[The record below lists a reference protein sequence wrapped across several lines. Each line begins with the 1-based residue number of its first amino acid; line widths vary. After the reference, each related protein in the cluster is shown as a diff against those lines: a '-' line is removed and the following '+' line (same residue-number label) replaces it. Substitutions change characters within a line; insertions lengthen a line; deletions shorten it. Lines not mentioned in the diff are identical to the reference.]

1 MIIKHKSLVVQID
14 ESLSCCPHIN
24 TISKKISAGLAIF
37 KRVSP
42 ILPFD
47 TRVNNCTMHQLVMPS
62 FNCCSA
68 VWGNNKELADKLQK
82 MQKRAASLI
91 LHTIPRKTI

>member
-1 MIIKHKSLVVQID
+1 MIIKDKSLGVQID
-14 ESLSCCPHIN
+14 ESLSWHPQIN

-47 TRVNNCTMHQLVMPS
+47 TRVNNCTMHH
-62 FNCCSA
+62 A
-68 VWGNNKELADKLQK
+68 VGNA
-82 MQKRAASLI
+82 I
-91 LHTIPRKTI
+91 F

>member
-1 MIIKHKSLVVQID
+1 M
-14 ESLSCCPHIN
+14 
-24 TISKKISAGLAIF
+24 F

-47 TRVNNCTMHQLVMPS
+47 TRVNNCTMHQLVMPY

-68 VWGNNKELADKLQK
+68 VWGDINKGLAEKLQK
-82 MQKRAASLI
+82 MQNRAASLI
-91 LHTIPRKTI
+91 LHTIPRKIDQCPL